1 MEGSSRGFSRGIVN
15 KASNKHIAP
24 AVTPRVMP
32 TMSPVPIEGLEL
44 PEGPDK
50 VLWLGSGFDI
60 VEVGTSTRQ
69 LVSLPWI
76 TKKGVDPAEI
86 PNAAEVSNAFAIYHP
101 SITSTDVQI
110 KLSAL
115 DRAFVVR
122 IRIVAGDPDGK
133 LLEVAV
139 EVDCDILC

>member
-1 MEGSSRGFSRGIVN
+1 
-15 KASNKHIAP
+15 
-24 AVTPRVMP
+24 
-32 TMSPVPIEGLEL
+32 MSPVPIEDLEL
-44 PEGPDK
+44 PEGLDE
-50 VLWLGSGFDI
+50 VWLGSGFD
-60 VEVGTSTRQ
+60 VVVGTFRRQ

-76 TKKGVDPAEI
+76 TKKGIEPAEI
-86 PNAAEVSNAFAIYHP
+86 PNVADVSNAFAIYHP

-110 KLSAL
+110 KLSAF

-133 LLEVAV
+133 LLEVAA